1 MDLNAYLN
9 DCRGLVLEEICRII
23 PADRRYQSILYDLML
38 DYPLREGKAL
48 RPALCIAVC
57 RALGGKLESVVRS
70 AAVLELYHNA
80 FLIHDDIEDESL
92 MRRGS
97 PTLQRQHGVPIAVNV
112 GDAMLALTLK
122 PLLDNIGV
130 MGLGPALRILDAVSR
145 MVQES
150 VHGQA
155 VELDWVRRSEWD
167 IDEEDYVRMV
177 VLKTGWYS
185 FITPV
190 LIGGIAAKRDPEQ
203 LNELAE
209 FARLLSVAFQIQD
222 DVLNLDGDVTG
233 YGKEIGGDL
242 WEGKRTVVLLHLMRN
257 ADEAERAEVRR
268 ILELPRPAD
277 PSTNGKNN
285 GHGTIS
291 EDLLGQMVSARQLT
305 KKGRELLRQ
314 AMRNGNGNG
323 THYKTAGEIELLMSL
338 IRRHGSIE
346 YARGVARRWTDD
358 ARAQLEKC
366 SAWMI
371 PSVHRGVLEELVAYV
386 NSRLR

>member
-1 MDLNAYLN
+1 MDLTAYLN
-9 DCRGLVLEEICRII
+9 DCRALVTDAICRII
-23 PADRRYQSILYDLML
+23 PEDRRYQSILYDLML

-48 RPALCIAVC
+48 RPALCIAAC
-57 RALGGKLESVVRS
+57 RALGGKLESVVPS

-112 GDAMLALTLK
+112 GDAMLAMTLR

-130 MGLGPALRILDAVSR
+130 LGLGPSLRILDAIAR

-167 IDEEDYVRMV
+167 IDEDDYVRMV

-190 LIGGIAAKRDPEQ
+190 LIGGIAAKLEAER
-203 LNELAE
+203 LAELAE

-222 DVLNLDGDVTG
+222 DILNLDGDVTG

-242 WEGKRTVVLLHLMRN
+242 WEGKRTVVLLHLMR
-257 ADEAERAEVRR
+257 AASDDERAEVRR
-268 ILELPRPAD
+268 ILELPRPGD
-277 PSTNGKNN
+277 P
-285 GHGTIS
+285 
-291 EDLLGQMVSARQLT
+291 D
-305 KKGRELLRQ
+305 
-314 AMRNGNGNG
+314 GNGNG
-323 THYKTAGEIELLMSL
+323 HGAVSEELLRELIDAGQLTEAGSARLRLKEPSNGTRYKTPEDVDLLMSL

-346 YARGVARRWTDD
+346 YARGVAQRWTEE
-358 ARAQLEKC
+358 ARLQLEKC
-366 SAWMI
+366 SAWMA
-371 PSVHRGVLEELVAYV
+371 PSVHRSLLEELVAYV
-386 NSRLR
+386 YARVR

>member
-1 MDLNAYLN
+1 MELNAYLN
-9 DCRGLVLEEICRII
+9 DCRLLVTEEICRII

-38 DYPLREGKAL
+38 DYPLREGKAM

-112 GDAMLALTLK
+112 GDAMLALTLR

-130 MGLGPALRILDAVSR
+130 LGLGPALRILEAVSH

-167 IDEEDYVRMV
+167 IDEDDYVRMV

-190 LIGGIAAKRDPEQ
+190 LIGGIAAKLDQERLAD
-203 LNELAE
+203 LAE

-222 DVLNLDGDVTG
+222 DVLNLDGDVSG

-257 ADEAERAEVRR
+257 ADEKGRAEVRR

-277 PSTNGKNN
+277 GN
-285 GHGTIS
+285 GHAAIPES
-291 EDLLGQMVSARQLT
+291 LLEEMVDARQLT
-305 KKGRELLRQ
+305 DEGSARLREAMKGH
-314 AMRNGNGNG
+314 G
-323 THYKTAGEIELLMSL
+323 TRYKTSEEIELLMSL
-338 IRRHGSIE
+338 IRQHGSIE
-346 YARGVARRWTDD
+346 YARGVARRWTED

-366 SAWMI
+366 SAWMV
-371 PSVHRGVLEELVAYV
+371 PSIHRSVLEELVAYV
-386 NSRLR
+386 YSRLR

>member
-1 MDLNAYLN
+1 MDLLTYLN
-9 DCRGLVLEEICRII
+9 ECRGLVTEEICKII
-23 PADRRYQSILYDLML
+23 PADERYQSILYDLML

-57 RALGGKLESVVRS
+57 RALGGKLDSVLRS

-122 PLLDNIGV
+122 PLLDNIALL
-130 MGLGPALRILDAVSR
+130 GLGPALRILEAVSH

-155 VELDWVRRSEWD
+155 LELDWVRRSEWD
-167 IDEEDYVRMV
+167 IDEDDYVRMV

-190 LIGGIAAKRDPEQ
+190 LIGGIAGKLDAER
-203 LNELAE
+203 LGELAE

-222 DVLNLDGDVTG
+222 DILNLDGDLAG

-242 WEGKRTVVLLHLMRN
+242 WEGKRTVVLLHLMRC
-257 ADEAERAEVRR
+257 ADEEARAEVRR

-277 PSTNGKNN
+277 PRS
-285 GHGTIS
+285 
-291 EDLLGQMVSARQLT
+291 
-305 KKGRELLRQ
+305 
-314 AMRNGNGNG
+314 NGNGHDAISEALLSELVDDGQLTEQGSARLREAIDRNRPR
-323 THYKTAGEIELLMSL
+323 HKTEEEIERLMAL

-346 YARGVARRWTDD
+346 YARGVARRWTEE

-371 PSVHRGVLEELVAYV
+371 PSVHRSVLEELVAYV
-386 NSRLR
+386 YSRIR